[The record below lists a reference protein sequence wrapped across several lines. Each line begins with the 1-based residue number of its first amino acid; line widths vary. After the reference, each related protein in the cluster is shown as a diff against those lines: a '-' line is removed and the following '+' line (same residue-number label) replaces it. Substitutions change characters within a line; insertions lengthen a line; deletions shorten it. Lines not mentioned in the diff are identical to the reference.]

1 MSDLPKLGDRS
12 SAIELISNTLL
23 RLGFI
28 ATPSDIFDDNLTQ
41 GIKAFQQERG
51 LTATGVINEITA
63 RSLEEA
69 RFKLGDRVLV
79 FNAAALMRGDDV
91 SNLQD
96 RLIQMGFNC
105 GKVDGVYG
113 ASTEGAVKEFQ
124 KSVGILSD
132 GRCGPATLI
141 SLMRLVKTV
150 SGGAP
155 SALRES
161 VKHSVR
167 SSALANKVI
176 VIDPSWG
183 GEFTGESANGVVESE
198 IVFDLAQR
206 LEGRLIALGVNVVL
220 TRSANN
226 SPLEK
231 DRIKVANTVSADLVI
246 ALKVDSYKNEK
257 ANGVATYFYGRD
269 DKGVRSVVGE
279 RFANLIQREICARTD
294 LLNCHTHAKSWDLL
308 RLTTAPTVRIDLGYL
323 SNPQDAKRLATAAFR
338 DQLAEAM
345 IVAIQRLYLSAEDD
359 AKTGTSVSY
368 THLTLPTNREV

>member
-41 GIKAFQQERG
+41 GIKAFQQECG

-113 ASTEGAVKEFQ
+113 VNTEGAVREFQ

-167 SSALANKVI
+167 SPALANKVI

-220 TRSANN
+220 TRSAKN

-231 DRIKVANTVSADLVI
+231 DRIATANSVNADLVI
-246 ALKVDSYKNEK
+246 ALKVDIYKNEK
-257 ANGVATYFYGRD
+257 ANGVATYYYGRD
-269 DKGVRSVVGE
+269 SAGVHSVVGE

-294 LLNCHTHAKSWDLL
+294 LLNCRTHGKSWDLL
-308 RLTTAPTVRIDLGYL
+308 KLTTAPTVRIDLGYL
-323 SNPQDAKRLATAAFR
+323 SNPQDAKRLGSPAFR

-345 IVAIQRLYLSAEDD
+345 IVAIQRLYLSADDD
-359 AKTGTSVSY
+359 AKTGTLRISD
-368 THLTLPTNREV
+368 LRRAGLRN

>member
-1 MSDLPKLGDRS
+1 MSDQPKLGDRS
-12 SAIELISNTLL
+12 TAIELISNTLL

-28 ATPSDIFDDNLTQ
+28 TTPSDIFDEKLTQ

-69 RFKLGDRVLV
+69 RFKLGDRVLSL
-79 FNAAALMRGDDV
+79 NSASIMRGDDV

-105 GKVDGVYG
+105 GKVDGIFG
-113 ASTEGAVKEFQ
+113 ANTERAVKEFQ
-124 KSVGILSD
+124 KSVGITSD
-132 GRCGPATLI
+132 GKCGPATLI

-155 SALRES
+155 NQLRES

-167 SSALANKVI
+167 SPALANKVI

-226 SPLEK
+226 SPLEI
-231 DRIKVANTVSADLVI
+231 DRIKVANSVNADLVI
-246 ALKVDSYKNEK
+246 ALKVDSYKNEN

-279 RFANLIQREICARTD
+279 RFANLMQREICARTD
-294 LLNCHTHAKSWDLL
+294 LLNCQTHAKSWDLL
-308 RLTTAPTVRIDLGYL
+308 RLTVAPTVRIDLGYL
-323 SNPQDAKRLATAAFR
+323 SNPRDAKRLATAAFR

-359 AKTGTSVSY
+359 AKTGTLKISD
-368 THLTLPTNREV
+368 LRRAGLRN

>member
-28 ATPSDIFDDNLTQ
+28 ATPSDILDDNLTQ

-113 ASTEGAVKEFQ
+113 ASTEGAVREFQ

-167 SSALANKVI
+167 SPALANKVI

-359 AKTGTSVSY
+359 AKTGTLKISD
-368 THLTLPTNREV
+368 LRRAGLRN

>member
-12 SAIELISNTLL
+12 GAVELISNTLL

-28 ATPSDIFDDNLTQ
+28 TAPSDIFDDKLTQ

-79 FNAAALMRGDDV
+79 FNATSLMRGDDV

-113 ASTEGAVKEFQ
+113 ANTESAVKEFQ
-124 KSVGILSD
+124 KSVGILAD
-132 GRCGPATLI
+132 GKCGPATII

-150 SGGAP
+150 SGGTP
-155 SALRES
+155 SALREN
-161 VKHSVR
+161 VKHSGR
-167 SSALANKVI
+167 SPALANKVI

-183 GEFTGESANGVVESE
+183 GEFTGEAANGVVESE
-198 IVFDLAQR
+198 VVFDLAQR

-231 DRIKVANTVSADLVI
+231 DRIKVANSVSADLVI

-279 RFANLIQREICARTD
+279 RFANLIQKEICARTD

-345 IVAIQRLYLSAEDD
+345 IVAIQRLYLSSEND
-359 AKTGTSVSY
+359 AKTGTLKISDLRRAGLRS
-368 THLTLPTNREV
+368 

>member
-1 MSDLPKLGDRS
+1 MSDQPKLGDRS
-12 SAIELISNTLL
+12 TAIELISNTLL

-28 ATPSDIFDDNLTQ
+28 TTPSDIFDEKLTQ

-69 RFKLGDRVLV
+69 RFKLGDRVLS
-79 FNAAALMRGDDV
+79 FNSSSLMRGDDV

-105 GKVDGVYG
+105 GKVDGIYG
-113 ASTEGAVKEFQ
+113 ANTERAVKEFQ
-124 KSVGILSD
+124 KSVGIAAD
-132 GRCGPATLI
+132 GKCGPATLI

-155 SALRES
+155 NQLRET

-167 SSALANKVI
+167 SPALANKVI

-226 SPLEK
+226 SPLEV
-231 DRIKVANTVSADLVI
+231 DRIKVANSVNADLVI

-269 DKGVRSVVGE
+269 DKGIRSVVGE

-308 RLTTAPTVRIDLGYL
+308 RLTIAPTVRIDLGYL
-323 SNPQDAKRLATAAFR
+323 SNPKDAKRLAAAAFR

-359 AKTGTSVSY
+359 AKTGTLKISD
-368 THLTLPTNREV
+368 LRRAGLRN

>member
-1 MSDLPKLGDRS
+1 MSDQPKLGDRS
-12 SAIELISNTLL
+12 TAIELISNTLL

-28 ATPSDIFDDNLTQ
+28 TAPSDIFDEKLTQ

-69 RFKLGDRVLV
+69 RFKLGDRVLSL
-79 FNAAALMRGDDV
+79 NSASIMRGDDV

-105 GKVDGVYG
+105 GKVDGIFG
-113 ASTEGAVKEFQ
+113 ANTERAVKEFQ
-124 KSVGILSD
+124 KSVGITSD
-132 GRCGPATLI
+132 GKCGPVTLI

-155 SALRES
+155 NQLRES

-167 SSALANKVI
+167 SPALANKVI

-226 SPLEK
+226 SPLEI
-231 DRIKVANTVSADLVI
+231 DRIKVANSVNADLVI
-246 ALKVDSYKNEK
+246 ALKVDSYKNEN

-294 LLNCHTHAKSWDLL
+294 LLNCQTHAKSWDLL
-308 RLTTAPTVRIDLGYL
+308 RLTIAPTVRIDLGYL
-323 SNPQDAKRLATAAFR
+323 SSPYDAKRLATAAFR

-359 AKTGTSVSY
+359 AKTGTLKISD
-368 THLTLPTNREV
+368 LRRAGLRN

>member
-1 MSDLPKLGDRS
+1 MSDQPKLGDRS
-12 SAIELISNTLL
+12 TAVELISNTLL

-28 ATPSDIFDDNLTQ
+28 TAPSDIFDEKLTQ

-69 RFKLGDRVLV
+69 RFKLGDRVLS
-79 FNAAALMRGDDV
+79 FDASAIMRGDDV

-105 GKVDGVYG
+105 GKVDGIYG
-113 ASTEGAVKEFQ
+113 PNTEAAVKEFQ
-124 KSVGILSD
+124 KSVGITAD
-132 GRCGPATLI
+132 GKCGPATLI

-155 SALRES
+155 NQLRET

-167 SSALANKVI
+167 PSALANKVI

-183 GEFTGESANGVVESE
+183 GQFTGERANGVIESE
-198 IVFDLAQR
+198 VVFDLAQR
-206 LEGRLIALGVNVVL
+206 VEGRLIALGVNVVL

-226 SPLEK
+226 SPLEV
-231 DRIKVANTVSADLVI
+231 DRIKVANSVNADLVI

-308 RLTTAPTVRIDLGYL
+308 RLTVAPTVRIDLGYL
-323 SNPQDAKRLATAAFR
+323 SNPKDAKRLASAAFR

-359 AKTGTSVSY
+359 AKTGTLKISD
-368 THLTLPTNREV
+368 LRRAGLRN

>member
-1 MSDLPKLGDRS
+1 MNDLPKLGDRS
-12 SAIELISNTLL
+12 GAIELISNTLL

-28 ATPSDIFDDNLTQ
+28 SSPSDIFDEKLTQ
-41 GIKAFQQERG
+41 GVKAFQQDRG
-51 LTATGVINEITA
+51 LTVNGLINEITA
-63 RSLEEA
+63 RTLEEA
-69 RFKLGDRVLV
+69 RFRLGDRVLV
-79 FNAAALMRGDDV
+79 FNTTALMRGDDV
-91 SNLQD
+91 ANLQD

-105 GKVDGVYG
+105 GKVDGVYEIT
-113 ASTEGAVKEFQ
+113 TENAVKEFQ

-141 SLMRLVKTV
+141 SLMRLAKTV

-161 VKHSVR
+161 INHSVR
-167 SSALANKVI
+167 SPALANKVI

-183 GEFTGESANGVVESE
+183 GEFTGESANGVNESE

-206 LEGRLIALGVNVVL
+206 LEGRLIALGVNVIL

-231 DRIKVANTVSADLVI
+231 DRIKVANSVNADLVI

-257 ANGVATYFYGRD
+257 ANGVATYFYGRE

-294 LLNCHTHAKSWDLL
+294 LLNCHTHGKSWDLL
-308 RLTTAPTVRIDLGYL
+308 RLTVAPTVRIDLGYL
-323 SNPQDAKRLATAAFR
+323 SNPQDARRLSIAAFR
-338 DQLAEAM
+338 DQLAEA
-345 IVAIQRLYLSAEDD
+345 IVIAIQRLYLSTEDD
-359 AKTGTSVSY
+359 AKTGTLKISD
-368 THLTLPTNREV
+368 LRRAGIR

>member
-1 MSDLPKLGDRS
+1 MNDLPKLGDRS
-12 SAIELISNTLL
+12 GAIELISNTLL

-28 ATPSDIFDDNLTQ
+28 SSPSDIFDEKLTQ
-41 GIKAFQQERG
+41 GVKAFQQDRG
-51 LTATGVINEITA
+51 LTVNGLINEITA

-69 RFKLGDRVLV
+69 RFRLGDRVLV
-79 FNAAALMRGDDV
+79 FNTTALMRGDDV
-91 SNLQD
+91 ANLQD

-105 GKVDGVYG
+105 GKVDGVYEIT
-113 ASTEGAVKEFQ
+113 TENAVKEFQ

-141 SLMRLVKTV
+141 SLMRLAKTV

-161 VKHSVR
+161 INHSVR
-167 SSALANKVI
+167 SPALANKVI

-183 GEFTGESANGVVESE
+183 GEFTGESANGVNESE

-206 LEGRLIALGVNVVL
+206 LEGRLIALGVNVIL

-231 DRIKVANTVSADLVI
+231 DRIKVANSVNADLVI

-257 ANGVATYFYGRD
+257 ANGVATYFYGRE

-294 LLNCHTHAKSWDLL
+294 LLNCHTHGKSWDLL
-308 RLTTAPTVRIDLGYL
+308 RLTVAPTIRIDLGYL
-323 SNPQDAKRLATAAFR
+323 SNPQDARRLSIAAFR
-338 DQLAEAM
+338 DQLAEA
-345 IVAIQRLYLSAEDD
+345 IVVAIQRLYLSTEDD
-359 AKTGTSVSY
+359 AKTGTLKISD
-368 THLTLPTNREV
+368 LRRAGIRN

>member
-1 MSDLPKLGDRS
+1 MSDQPKLGDRS
-12 SAIELISNTLL
+12 TAIELISNTLL

-28 ATPSDIFDDNLTQ
+28 TTPSDIFDEKLTQ

-69 RFKLGDRVLV
+69 RFKLGDRVLS
-79 FNAAALMRGDDV
+79 FNSASIMRGDDV

-105 GKVDGVYG
+105 GKVDGIFG
-113 ASTEGAVKEFQ
+113 ANTERAVKEFQ
-124 KSVGILSD
+124 KSVGITSD
-132 GRCGPATLI
+132 GKCGPATLI

-155 SALRES
+155 NQLRES

-167 SSALANKVI
+167 SPALANKVI

-226 SPLEK
+226 SPLEI
-231 DRIKVANTVSADLVI
+231 DRIKVANSVNADLVI
-246 ALKVDSYKNEK
+246 ALKVDSYKNEN
-257 ANGVATYFYGRD
+257 ANGVATYFYGRE

-294 LLNCHTHAKSWDLL
+294 LLNCQTHAKSWDLL
-308 RLTTAPTVRIDLGYL
+308 RLTIAPTVRIDLGYL
-323 SNPQDAKRLATAAFR
+323 SSPHDAKRLAAAAFR

-359 AKTGTSVSY
+359 AKTGTLKISD
-368 THLTLPTNREV
+368 LRRAGLRN

>member
-113 ASTEGAVKEFQ
+113 ASTEGAVREFQ

-167 SSALANKVI
+167 SPALANKVI

-359 AKTGTSVSY
+359 AKTGTLKISD
-368 THLTLPTNREV
+368 LRRAGLRN

>member
-113 ASTEGAVKEFQ
+113 VNTESAVREFQ

-167 SSALANKVI
+167 SPALANKVI

-231 DRIKVANTVSADLVI
+231 ERIKVANTVSADLVI

-257 ANGVATYFYGRD
+257 ANGIATYFYGRD

-359 AKTGTSVSY
+359 AKTGTLKISD
-368 THLTLPTNREV
+368 LRRAGLRN

>member
-1 MSDLPKLGDRS
+1 MSDQPKLGDRS
-12 SAIELISNTLL
+12 TAVELISNTLL

-28 ATPSDIFDDNLTQ
+28 TAPSDIFDEKLTQ

-69 RFKLGDRVLV
+69 RFKLGDRVLS
-79 FNAAALMRGDDV
+79 FNASAIMRGDDV

-105 GKVDGVYG
+105 GKVDGIYG
-113 ASTEGAVKEFQ
+113 ANTEAAVKEFQ
-124 KSVGILSD
+124 KSVGITAD
-132 GRCGPATLI
+132 GKCGPATLI

-155 SALRES
+155 NQLRET

-167 SSALANKVI
+167 PSALANKVI

-183 GEFTGESANGVVESE
+183 GQFTGERANGVIESE
-198 IVFDLAQR
+198 VVFDLAQR
-206 LEGRLIALGVNVVL
+206 VEGRLIALGVNVVL

-226 SPLEK
+226 SPLEV
-231 DRIKVANTVSADLVI
+231 DRINVANSVNADLVI

-308 RLTTAPTVRIDLGYL
+308 RLTVAPTVRIDLGYL
-323 SNPQDAKRLATAAFR
+323 SNPKDAKRLASAAFR

-359 AKTGTSVSY
+359 AKTGTLKISD
-368 THLTLPTNREV
+368 LRRAGLRN